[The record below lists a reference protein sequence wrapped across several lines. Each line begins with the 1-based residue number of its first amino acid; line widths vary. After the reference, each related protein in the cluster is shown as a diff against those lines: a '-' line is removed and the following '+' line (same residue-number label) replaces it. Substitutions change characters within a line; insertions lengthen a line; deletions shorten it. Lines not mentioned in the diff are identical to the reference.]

1 MNTLHL
7 FEFQDQN
14 WIPSSLRRTLFEI
27 LDCCNTT
34 ILPYNQWVSK
44 NILQHATHKRFK
56 HIVELGAGTAPI
68 TKLLAQDSRTD
79 RISLIA
85 CDLKPAHDIYQEL
98 KQHYPGKVDAIATPV
113 DFSKPY
119 PWEASTLLVLS
130 ATFHHIP
137 PPQRAKVLSAL
148 TQSADGVMIFEPL
161 RRTPL
166 SIFLAVCTLIP
177 ALLLPILTILQPGTL
192 RRVFWCWLCP
202 VGTVMFVW
210 DSVVSSI
217 RQWTAREWREAL
229 RELLGSARLP
239 TVKTGINSQLVTW

>member
-14 WIPSSLRRTLFEI
+14 WIPPSLRRTLFEI

-137 PPQRAKVLSAL
+137 PLQRAKVLSAL

-177 ALLLPILTILQPGTL
+177 ALLLPILMILEPGTL

-229 RELLGSARLP
+229 RQPLGSARLP
-239 TVKTGINSQLVTW
+239 TVKTGINSQFVTW